1 MKARFNTELVWLRSF
16 ITCPALKN
24 YGELET
30 RYFVCLMLDEQL
42 NFNLQI
48 DTQILIAV
56 QNKYHA
62 FLACYLPK
70 PNVATHYIPGFKQEV
85 IGLILLN
92 VAIFRKT

>member
-1 MKARFNTELVWLRSF
+1 MPCVEELRRARNQILRLF
-16 ITCPALKN
+16 
-24 YGELET
+24 
-30 RYFVCLMLDEQL
+30 MLDELL

-62 FLACYLPK
+62 FLACYLSK
-70 PNVATHYIPGFKQEV
+70 PNVATYYIPGLKQEV
-85 IGLILLN
+85 IGLILQN